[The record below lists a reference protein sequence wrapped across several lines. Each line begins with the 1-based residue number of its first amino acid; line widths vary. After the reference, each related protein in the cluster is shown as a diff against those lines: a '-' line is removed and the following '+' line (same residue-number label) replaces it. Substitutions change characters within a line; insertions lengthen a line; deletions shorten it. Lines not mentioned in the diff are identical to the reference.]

1 MKEHSLFQQH
11 MKKNS
16 YFYIVL
22 ITLVATLGGLLF
34 GYDTAVISGA
44 EGALQAYFTDS
55 LGLSSLVHG
64 ITVSSALIGCII
76 GGFVSGYFASN
87 IGRKYSLVIAAVL
100 FILSALG
107 SAYPEFLFFTKGE
120 PSIALLITFNI
131 YRIIGGIGVGLA
143 SAVAPMY
150 ISEMAPPKIRG
161 TLVSLNQFAIILG
174 MLVVYFVN
182 YGIAN
187 GQTIEW
193 INDIGWRYMFLSEAI
208 PAALFL
214 VLLFTVP
221 ETPRYLILKN
231 EDKKA
236 MSVLNRLYEKA
247 VATATLVEIKSS
259 FDKHQGKAKLFS
271 FGKAIVIIGIL
282 LSVFQQFVGINVA
295 LYYAPRIF
303 ESMGAGRD
311 ASMFQTI
318 IMGLVNVVFT
328 LIAIFTVDKFGRKP
342 LLIIGSIGMTI
353 GMFGVA
359 TMAYTN
365 TIGIGTLIFIIIYT
379 ASFMMSWGPVVW
391 VLISEIFPNKIRG
404 QAVAIAV
411 AAQWAAN
418 YFISSTYPA
427 MMEISGGL
435 TYSFYGLMSLL
446 SAIFIW
452 KFVPETK
459 GRSLEELESQLVK
472 SNEETQQKGDSK
484 YTHETAYKTN

>member
-1 MKEHSLFQQH
+1 

-16 YFYIVL
+16 NFSIVL

-76 GGFVSGYFASN
+76 GGLVSGYFASN
-87 IGRKYSLVIAAVL
+87 IGRKYSLVVAAVL
-100 FILSALG
+100 FIVSALG

-120 PSIALLITFNI
+120 PSMELLITFNI

-143 SAVAPMY
+143 SAIAPMY
-150 ISEMAPPKIRG
+150 IGEIAPPKIRG
-161 TLVSLNQFAIILG
+161 TLVSLNQFAIIFG

-182 YGIAN
+182 WGIAK
-187 GQTIEW
+187 GQSIEW
-193 INDIGWRYMFLSEAI
+193 INDIGWRYMFLSEVI
-208 PAALFL
+208 PAAVFL
-214 VLLFTVP
+214 ALLFTVP
-221 ETPRYLILKN
+221 ETPRYLIQKN
-231 EDKKA
+231 QDEKA
-236 MSVLNRLYEKA
+236 MSVLNKLYEKA
-247 VATATLVEIKSS
+247 VAKSTLIEIKSS
-259 FDKHQGKAKLFS
+259 FDDNKLKSKLFS
-271 FGKAIVIIGIL
+271 FGKTIVVVGIL

-303 ESMGAGRD
+303 ESMGAGKD

-359 TMAYTN
+359 GMAFTN
-365 TIGIGTLIFIIIYT
+365 VIGIGTLIFIIIYT

-391 VLISEIFPNKIRG
+391 VLLSEIFPNKIRG
-404 QAVAIAV
+404 QAMAIAV

-427 MMEISGGL
+427 MMEFSGGL
-435 TYSFYGLMSLL
+435 TYSFYGIMSLL
-446 SAIFIW
+446 SAVFVW
-452 KFVPETK
+452 KFIPETK
-459 GRSLEELESQLVK
+459 GQSLEQLENLWSKSKKTVK
-472 SNEETQQKGDSK
+472 EGAIQSNKRVV
-484 YTHETAYKTN
+484 

>member
-1 MKEHSLFQQH
+1 

-16 YFYIVL
+16 YSYIVL

-44 EGALQAYFTDS
+44 EGALQAYFTDN
-55 LGLSSLVHG
+55 LELSSLVHG

-76 GGFVSGYFASN
+76 GGFVSGYLASN
-87 IGRKYSLVIAAVL
+87 VGRKYSLVIAAML
-100 FILSALG
+100 FLVSALG
-107 SAYPEFLFFTKGE
+107 SGYPEFLFFTKGE
-120 PSIALLITFNI
+120 PTMALLITFNI
-131 YRIIGGIGVGLA
+131 YRIIGGIGVGIA

-150 ISEMAPPKIRG
+150 IGEMAPPKIRG
-161 TLVSLNQFAIILG
+161 TLVSLNQFAIIFG
-174 MLVVYFVN
+174 MLVVYFIN
-182 YGIAN
+182 WGIAK
-187 GQTIEW
+187 GQPVEW
-193 INDIGWRYMFLSEAI
+193 VNDIGWRYMFFSEAV
-208 PAALFL
+208 PALLFL

-221 ETPRYLILKN
+221 ETPRYLISKHK
-231 EDKKA
+231 DDKA
-236 MSVLNRLYEKA
+236 MSVLNRVYEKTMA
-247 VATATLVEIKSS
+247 KATMFEIKSS
-259 FDKHQGKAKLFS
+259 FDTAQTKAKLFA
-271 FGKAIVIIGIL
+271 FGKAIIVIGVL

-318 IMGLVNVVFT
+318 IMGLVNVIFT
-328 LIAIFTVDKFGRKP
+328 LIAILTVDKFGRKP

-359 TMAYTN
+359 GMAFSN
-365 TIGIGTLIFIIIYT
+365 AIGIGTLVFIIIYT

-391 VLISEIFPNKIRG
+391 VLIAEIFPNKIRG

-427 MMEISGGL
+427 MMEFSGGL

-459 GRSLEELESQLVK
+459 GKSLEELETILVK
-472 SNEETQQKGDSK
+472 SQQNTTTQKSK
-484 YTHETAYKTN
+484 AS